1 MFDSPPKLLLGLV
14 TGIVFGVLLQKG
26 RVSKFEV
33 IVGQFLFK
41 DWTVVRMMGT
51 AVVVGSV
58 GVFALVAVDLA
69 SLHIRPMLFGG
80 VLLGAVLF
88 GIGMAVFGYCPGT
101 SVAGCGEGRRDALVG
116 VLGMFAGA
124 AMFVVFYEQLQ
135 PVIQALGDWG
145 KITLPDITN
154 TSPWIWVSMLVAGGT
169 AALLWDR
176 SYRKKNAPLSSQL
189 DESNRTRL

>member
-14 TGIVFGVLLQKG
+14 TGILFGVLLQKG

-58 GVFALVAVDLA
+58 GVFALVAADLA

-80 VLLGAVLF
+80 VLLGAALF

-154 TSPWIWVSMLVAGGT
+154 TSPWLWVSLLVAGGS

-176 SYRKKNAPLSSQL
+176 SYRKKNSPLSSQL
-189 DESNRTRL
+189 GESDRARQ

>member
-14 TGIVFGVLLQKG
+14 TGILFGVLLQKG

-58 GVFALVAVDLA
+58 GVFALVAADLA

-80 VLLGAVLF
+80 VLLGAALF

-135 PVIQALGDWG
+135 PVIQALGDWE

-154 TSPWIWVSMLVAGGT
+154 TSPWLWVSLLVAGGI
-169 AALLWDR
+169 ASLLWDR
-176 SYRKKNAPLSSQL
+176 SHRKKKSSF
-189 DESNRTRL
+189 

>member
-14 TGIVFGVLLQKG
+14 TGILFGVLLQKG

-58 GVFALVAVDLA
+58 GVFALVAADLA
-69 SLHIRPMLFGG
+69 SLHIRPRLLGG
-80 VLLGAVLF
+80 VLLGAILF

-135 PVIQALGDWG
+135 PVIQALGDGG

-176 SYRKKNAPLSSQL
+176 SNRKKNSPHASQL
-189 DESNRTRL
+189 DESDRTRL